1 MMTRHRPVGWSWSS
15 DWRSSLLTNARPISV
30 LLAIGVA
37 PTQPAQATPQPE
49 AIQGIPQQIVPQAA
63 EVGLGD
69 FTIQTGTAVFGGS
82 GSGSSGPGSSGTSSG
97 EQTDS
102 DSLTL
107 MDDQSWGAAASQN
120 AESLGV
126 NATALAATCQIESQC
141 QNVSGSGSIT
151 GAFQMSASTYNAM
164 LQAALQ
170 QNPSLAST
178 IVQGSAGM
186 NDPATESIAASE
198 YLLQGAQYL
207 ADNGISDPT
216 VLQVRGYYNFG
227 PAGGAAIANSP
238 STATMSSVL
247 TMYTPAQLASNGI
260 TSGETVGQW
269 QASVASKIGNSAS
282 APVLG

>member
-1 MMTRHRPVGWSWSS
+1 MMTRHRPVGCFWSS
-15 DWRSSLLTNARPISV
+15 GWRSNLLASAGPISV
-30 LLAIGVA
+30 LLAIGMA
-37 PTQPAQATPQPE
+37 PIRPAQATPQPE

-63 EVGLGD
+63 EVGLGN

-82 GSGSSGPGSSGTSSG
+82 GSGSSGSGSLGTSSG

-238 STATMSSVL
+238 SAATMSSVL

-269 QASVASKIGNSAS
+269 QASVATKIGNSAS